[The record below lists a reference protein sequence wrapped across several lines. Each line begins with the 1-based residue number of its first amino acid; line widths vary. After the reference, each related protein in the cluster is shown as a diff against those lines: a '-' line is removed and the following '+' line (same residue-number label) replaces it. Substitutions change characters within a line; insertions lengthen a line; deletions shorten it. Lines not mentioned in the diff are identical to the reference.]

1 MDINPLPSGY
11 KPHSEETGALFC
23 RNNDL
28 SCFVVAKIT
37 RSNAA
42 KAKITFVNWEI
53 NFRRSRVWSLKLRQ

>member
-1 MDINPLPSGY
+1 MDTNQLPSGY
-11 KPHSEETGALFC
+11 KLHSEEIGALFC

-42 KAKITFVNWEI
+42 KAKITFVNREI
-53 NFRRSRVWSLKLRQ
+53 KFPQKQGLVFEA